1 MSDSEVAA
9 NDGEEERDWQRL
21 LFIPLTI
28 LAWLAVIVIFLWL
41 ASHVAKTILTLALS
55 GIVAF
60 ALTPLVGLLNRWLPR
75 GIAIAVA
82 YILGF
87 GVIVGLGAIVVDTTA
102 TQITSLANSL
112 PTYQTSLQHHEPQI
126 LRLLKPFGVTHAKL
140 VTSEHQITTYLQ
152 GSASTAA
159 KDSLDIISTV
169 VGTIVDIVLV
179 LILSVY
185 LTANGPRISA
195 RLRKETPPG
204 QRRHI
209 NLLIAI
215 VNQVVGGYIR
225 GTLTMALLVGTLV
238 GVGMAVM
245 HVRYAVLLGIL
256 AFFMEFVPV
265 IGVLISGIVCV
276 GVALFQG
283 WVLALFV
290 LGYFVVVHVIEGDVV
305 GPRIMGSA
313 VGIHPATALIA
324 LVAGTELFGLWGALF
339 AAPLAGLLQAIGTA
353 AYREIRGGDPT
364 AVVHAV
370 VEGAKGR
377 KAQEPDMTQEEAGPE
392 TTSSEETQPRA
403 PEPVGPR
410 E

>member
-1 MSDSEVAA
+1 MDDDKTAA
-9 NDGEEERDWQRL
+9 GDTTAERDWQQA

-28 LAWLAVIVIFLWL
+28 LAWLAVIVIALWL
-41 ASHVAKTILTLALS
+41 VSHVAKTILTLVLS

-75 GIAIAVA
+75 GLAIAVA
-82 YILGF
+82 YIFGF
-87 GVIVGLGAIVVDTTA
+87 GVIIGLGAVVVETTA
-102 TQITSLANSL
+102 SQITSLANNL
-112 PTYQTSLQHHEPQI
+112 TTYQTSIQHHEPQI

-140 VTSEHQITTYLQ
+140 ITAEHQITAYLQ
-152 GSASTAA
+152 SFATTAA
-159 KDSLDIISTV
+159 KDSIGIISTV
-169 VGTIVDIVLV
+169 VGTVVDIVLV
-179 LILSVY
+179 LILSIY
-185 LTANGPRISA
+185 LTANGPRITA
-195 RLRKETPPG
+195 RLRKETPLG
-204 QRRHI
+204 QRRHV

-225 GTLTMALLVGTLV
+225 GTLTMALLVGALV
-238 GVGMAVM
+238 GLGMGVLQ
-245 HVRYAVLLGIL
+245 VRYAVLLGIL

-265 IGVLISGIVCV
+265 VGVLVSGSVCV
-276 GVALFQG
+276 IVALFQG

-324 LVAGTELFGLWGALF
+324 LVAGTELFGFWGALF
-339 AAPLAGLLQAIGTA
+339 GAPLAGLMQAIGTA

-364 AVVHAV
+364 AVLHAV
-370 VEGAKGR
+370 VEGAKDQVDR
-377 KAQEPDMTQEEAGPE
+377 EVDVPLDERAADETEAR
-392 TTSSEETQPRA
+392 S